1 MGTRLNAIR
10 EACRLTPDERSED
23 NINDVLEF
31 VRDVKFFAKLT
42 NLQQKSLCK
51 TMTIESFDPR
61 QNIFEVGD
69 VGDKYYIILT
79 GSVSVQVP
87 VPNTPC
93 PNGIHT
99 VRCDCK
105 NRPLETTV
113 FLAKGSG
120 FGELALQSDQP
131 RSATIFTGE
140 KTEVLVITRDDYEM
154 YVGALWEGVVR
165 HGLAVSLH
173 KIAVFLADVG
183 SMGQQLFLPGSSNT
197 WKVSRIRSCT
207 SVFNA

>member
-1 MGTRLNAIR
+1 MHFISSSETPISRRVKVRGT
-10 EACRLTPDERSED
+10 
-23 NINDVLEF
+23 F
-31 VRDVKFFAKLT
+31 
-42 NLQQKSLCK
+42 LQQGSLL
-51 TMTIESFDPR
+51 P
-61 QNIFEVGD
+61 
-69 VGDKYYIILT
+69 
-79 GSVSVQVP
+79 
-87 VPNTPC
+87 
-93 PNGIHT
+93 
-99 VRCDCK
+99 
-105 NRPLETTV
+105 
-113 FLAKGSG
+113 A
-120 FGELALQSDQP
+120 ALK
-131 RSATIFTGE
+131 E